1 MLFVIFILLVFYYA
15 QIVRTGN
22 DVLDI
27 KDFLKISLN
36 YMSLRLKYMR
46 TCPGQVA
53 QLIRA
58 SSW

>member
-36 YMSLRLKYMR
+36 YMSLRLKYMY
-46 TCPGQVA
+46 TCPGQVD
-53 QLIRA
+53 QLIRV
-58 SSW
+58 SS